1 MPTNLQKL
9 NLYEFVTSK
18 IFESCPSGIKWGLA
32 SISRSWGQ
40 ARLRTRRSCHIC
52 HVNFCFVGTAWEPTA
67 GPRGWARPQH
77 PCRAVCSHSA
87 LCSRPWRCQV
97 LQVLGWIEMMCFLKY
112 SQVFSSPMLCCHKRS
127 VGKNIPSQQSS
138 LKFRVKGSMSVQL
151 RQG

>member
-40 ARLRTRRSCHIC
+40 AAHPSILPYLPCEFLFRGNCLGAHGGPTGMGQASASLPCGLLALRSVLSPLAVSSLTSLRLDR
-52 HVNFCFVGTAWEPTA
+52 NDE
-67 GPRGWARPQH
+67 
-77 PCRAVCSHSA
+77 
-87 LCSRPWRCQV
+87 
-97 LQVLGWIEMMCFLKY
+97 Y